1 MKMREPFKKRLS
13 EIPREEAHGG
23 SGARQLILSDIDPV
37 SSQFQA
43 MTKGYLAP
51 NGIFDWHSHEGVDEF
66 FLVIKGTGIIRFQSG
81 AEMSYKPDELIYIP
95 ADQVHQ
101 IENTGSEENQ
111 FFFVRLNA

>member
-1 MKMREPFKKRLS
+1 MMREPLKKILS

-23 SGARQLILSDIDPV
+23 SGARQMILSDKDPV
-37 SSQFQA
+37 STQFQA

-51 NGIFDWHSHEGVDEF
+51 KGIFDWHSHEGVDEF
-66 FLVIKGTGIIRFQSG
+66 FLVIQGTGIIRFQNG
-81 AEMSYKPDELIYIP
+81 PEMNYQPNELIYIP

-101 IENTGSEENQ
+101 IENTGNEENQ